1 MRITRDI
8 ITDLLPV
15 YLSGEASQDTRELV
29 DGFLRDDPEFA
40 RMVEAGQDSLLPKEQ
55 IHLPKE
61 SEMQT
66 LKATRI
72 LLGKRSLFLAFG
84 IFFTCLAFA
93 FTFDRSGLHWVWTE
107 SPISA
112 IINLAL
118 GSWTDASITGIVNL
132 VIGAYFWIRY
142 FQTNRSL
149 KGSAL

>member
-8 ITDLLPV
+8 VTDLLPV
-15 YLSGEASQDTRELV
+15 YFSGEASQDTRDLV
-29 DGFLRDDPEFA
+29 DGFLKEDPEFA
-40 RMVEAGQDSLLPKEQ
+40 HIVASGQVSVLPTAQINLPKV
-55 IHLPKE
+55 

-72 LLGKRSLFLAFG
+72 LLWKRSLFMALA

-93 FTFDRSGLHWVWTE
+93 FTFDRNGLHWVWTE

-118 GSWTDASITGIVNL
+118 GSWTDASITGVVNL
-132 VIGAYFWIRY
+132 LIGAYFWIRY

-149 KGSAL
+149 KGSGL

>member
-1 MRITRDI
+1 MKITRDVV
-8 ITDLLPV
+8 TDLLPV
-15 YLSGEASQDTRELV
+15 YFSGEASQDTRDLV
-29 DGFLRDDPEFA
+29 DGFLKDDPEFA
-40 RMVEAGQDSLLPKEQ
+40 RIVEVGRNALVPKEQ
-55 IHLPKE
+55 ISLSKE
-61 SEMQT
+61 TEMKT

-72 LLGKRSLFLAFG
+72 LLWKRSLFLAFA

-132 VIGAYFWIRY
+132 AIGAYFWIRY

-149 KGSAL
+149 NGSNL

>member
-8 ITDLLPV
+8 VTDLLPV
-15 YLSGEASQDTRELV
+15 YFSGEASQDTRDLV
-29 DGFLRDDPEFA
+29 DGFFKEDPEFA
-40 RMVEAGQDSLLPKEQ
+40 HMVQSGQDSVLPTEQ
-55 IHLPKE
+55 INLPKE

-72 LLGKRSLFLAFG
+72 LLRKRSLFMAFA

-93 FTFDRSGLHWVWTE
+93 FTFDRNGLHWVWTE

-112 IINLAL
+112 IINLVL
-118 GSWTDASITGIVNL
+118 GSSTDASITGVVNL
-132 VIGAYFWIRY
+132 AIGAYFWVRY

-149 KGSAL
+149 KGSDL